1 MINLIQSVST
11 DTFLKAGL
19 IKLDRLIQ
27 VAALNRPRILSPST
41 LSHVETSLEKF
52 AEFVKQMG
60 WVKSN

>member
-27 VAALNRPRILSPST
+27 VPALNRSRILSPSRWDG
-41 LSHVETSLEKF
+41 LN
-52 AEFVKQMG
+52 QIR
-60 WVKSN
+60 